1 MNQELLEKCK
11 NADLLKEVA
20 EGKEVVWINENL
32 EKTEDAMAKIN
43 ITMAN
48 IDDAEARLARFAPFL
63 MKKFP
68 ETIPTNGLIESPL
81 TYIPNMQKKLE
92 EHIQVDDE
100 RNANL
105 LRTQILRF
113 NDELI
118 DDKHHTREHF
128 IEILAII
135 DAYED
140 YCRSHPDYKN
150 NRCICAVANIKRV
163 YNERLQKHDFS

>member
-1 MNQELLEKCK
+1 MNLKELFWSGGGMVLVLLSLIEVSPIKINPWSRLAK
-11 NADLLKEVA
+11 IIGHALNADVMARLDTMQQCQ
-20 EGKEVVWINENL
+20 
-32 EKTEDAMAKIN
+32 TETRERLDEHIAK
-43 ITMAN
+43 
-48 IDDAEARLARFAPFL
+48 DDAQTASLW
-63 MKKFP
+63 
-68 ETIPTNGLIESPL
+68 
-81 TYIPNMQKKLE
+81 
-92 EHIQVDDE
+92 
-100 RNANL
+100 
-105 LRTQILRF
+105 RTQILRF

>member
-1 MNQELLEKCK
+1 MVLVLLS
-11 NADLLKEVA
+11 LIEVSPI
-20 EGKEVVWINENL
+20 KINPWSRL
-32 EKTEDAMAKIN
+32 AKIIGHALN
-43 ITMAN
+43 
-48 IDDAEARLARFAPFL
+48 AEVLEQQ
-63 MKKFP
+63 KQ
-68 ETIPTNGLIESPL
+68 T
-81 TYIPNMQKKLE
+81 QKKLE

-128 IEILAII
+128 IEILAVI

-163 YNERLQKHDFS
+163 WLRSRITREKPQSARKAAFSGEALKVCVEACSSTPSSSISR

>member
-1 MNQELLEKCK
+1 MN
-11 NADLLKEVA
+11 LKELFWSGGGMVLVLLSLI
-20 EGKEVVWINENL
+20 EVSPIKINPWSRL
-32 EKTEDAMAKIN
+32 AKIIGHALN
-43 ITMAN
+43 
-48 IDDAEARLARFAPFL
+48 AEVLEQQ
-63 MKKFP
+63 KQ
-68 ETIPTNGLIESPL
+68 T
-81 TYIPNMQKKLE
+81 QKKLE

-128 IEILAII
+128 IEILAVI
-135 DAYED
+135 
-140 YCRSHPDYKN
+140 HTDYKN

>member
-1 MNQELLEKCK
+1 MAVN
-11 NADLLKEVA
+11 LKELFWSGGGMVLVLLSLI
-20 EGKEVVWINENL
+20 EVSPIKINPWSRL
-32 EKTEDAMAKIN
+32 AKIIGHALN
-43 ITMAN
+43 
-48 IDDAEARLARFAPFL
+48 AEVLEQQ
-63 MKKFP
+63 KQ
-68 ETIPTNGLIESPL
+68 T
-81 TYIPNMQKKLE
+81 QKKLE

-128 IEILAII
+128 IEILAVI

-150 NRCICAVANIKRV
+150 IGLIVPANFLYYAVHVNRLPAR
-163 YNERLQKHDFS
+163 QPSPPTTP

>member
-1 MNQELLEKCK
+1 MSIQEILTAGGGTMIVLLTLVQIAPIKLNPWSDIIK
-11 NADLLKEVA
+11 WIGHALNAEV
-20 EGKEVVWINENL
+20 L
-32 EKTEDAMAKIN
+32 EQQQKTQ
-43 ITMAN
+43 
-48 IDDAEARLARFAPFL
+48 R
-63 MKKFP
+63 
-68 ETIPTNGLIESPL
+68 
-81 TYIPNMQKKLE
+81 KLE

-128 IEILAII
+128 SEILAVI

>member
-1 MNQELLEKCK
+1 MMWSRL
-11 NADLLKEVA
+11 
-20 EGKEVVWINENL
+20 
-32 EKTEDAMAKIN
+32 AKIIGHALN
-43 ITMAN
+43 
-48 IDDAEARLARFAPFL
+48 AEVLEQQ
-63 MKKFP
+63 KQ
-68 ETIPTNGLIESPL
+68 T
-81 TYIPNMQKKLE
+81 QKKLE

-128 IEILAII
+128 IEILAVI

>member
-1 MNQELLEKCK
+1 MSIQEILTAGGGTLIVLLTLVQIAPIKLNPWSAIVKWIGHALNAEVLEKQQ
-11 NADLLKEVA
+11 
-20 EGKEVVWINENL
+20 
-32 EKTEDAMAKIN
+32 
-43 ITMAN
+43 
-48 IDDAEARLARFAPFL
+48 
-63 MKKFP
+63 
-68 ETIPTNGLIESPL
+68 ET
-81 TYIPNMQKKLE
+81 QKKLD
-92 EHIQVDDE
+92 EHIRVDDE

-128 IEILAII
+128 IETLAVI

>member
-1 MNQELLEKCK
+1 MIVLLTLVQIAPIKLNPWSDIIK
-11 NADLLKEVA
+11 WIGHALNAEV
-20 EGKEVVWINENL
+20 L
-32 EKTEDAMAKIN
+32 EQQQKTQ
-43 ITMAN
+43 
-48 IDDAEARLARFAPFL
+48 R
-63 MKKFP
+63 
-68 ETIPTNGLIESPL
+68 
-81 TYIPNMQKKLE
+81 KLE

-128 IEILAII
+128 IEILAVI

-140 YCRSHPDYKN
+140 YRSEYQ
-150 NRCICAVANIKRV
+150 AGV
-163 YNERLQKHDFS
+163 Q

>member
-1 MNQELLEKCK
+1 MQQNKIKRQLHPPGCGCLFCAGGHNEYPRNTDGGGGTLIVLLTLVQIAPIKLNPWSAIVKWIGHALNAEVLEKQQ
-11 NADLLKEVA
+11 
-20 EGKEVVWINENL
+20 
-32 EKTEDAMAKIN
+32 
-43 ITMAN
+43 
-48 IDDAEARLARFAPFL
+48 
-63 MKKFP
+63 
-68 ETIPTNGLIESPL
+68 ET
-81 TYIPNMQKKLE
+81 QKKLD
-92 EHIQVDDE
+92 EHIRVDDE

-128 IEILAII
+128 IETLAII

-140 YCRSHPDYKN
+140 YCRSHPNYKN

>member
-1 MNQELLEKCK
+1 MNGIDKIIARME
-11 NADLLKEVA
+11 ADTQA
-20 EGKEVVWINENL
+20 ECADI
-32 EKTEDAMAKIN
+32 AAQ
-43 ITMAN
+43 AA
-48 IDDAEARLARFAPFL
+48 AEAEAILARYRAEADKLLREGEARCKVLEHEQVERLEGGSRLACRQRVLAE
-63 MKKFP
+63 KQQ
-68 ETIPTNGLIESPL
+68 ET
-81 TYIPNMQKKLE
+81 QKKLD
-92 EHIQVDDE
+92 EHIRVDDE

-128 IEILAII
+128 IETLAII

-140 YCRSHPDYKN
+140 YCRSHPNYKN